1 MVTINCHKCGGEH
14 QAASKRAKYC
24 DPCRTPAE
32 HKNSTANVLARKAE
46 QAAKRELALAREAA
60 KNRKTAETRIIM
72 PFYSDEEELDWL
84 VKEQAREMNSYH
96 VNKVSLV
103 DWERGDLNLVDNSF
117 EEALDEWLEYV

>member
-14 QAASKRAKYC
+14 QATSKRAKYC

-46 QAAKRELALAREAA
+46 QAAKRELTLAREAA
-60 KNRKTAETRIIM
+60 QNRKTAETRIIM
-72 PFYSDEEELDWL
+72 PFYSDEEELAWL

>member
-46 QAAKRELALAREAA
+46 QAAKRELTLAREAA
-60 KNRKTAETRIIM
+60 KNAETAKTRIIM